1 MKGRLRY
8 GDVII
13 PYDVIQTKREK
24 TMQIFIEKDRVE
36 VRAPESKDISEIRE
50 LLKNRTSWI
59 FNSQLKLKERK
70 ADVISSK
77 DSLLYLG
84 KNIPY
89 KINTLQKTERLILK
103 NKIFQIFTKS
113 KSISEKK
120 IKKMYFDWLL
130 QKYTPYVEKK
140 IDHFAKVLNV
150 NPKGFQIRDLKSKWG
165 SLTVSGHVHLNLHLL
180 KTSKKMIDYVILH
193 ELAHLEINGHRHEF
207 WRFLEK
213 FMPDYEKRKKWLD
226 ENDIEIFRG

>member
-36 VRAPESKDISEIRE
+36 VRAPKSKDISEIRE
-50 LLKNRTSWI
+50 LLENRTSWI

-89 KINTLQKTERLILK
+89 KINTLQKTEKLILK

-193 ELAHLEINGHRHEF
+193 ELAHLKINGHRHEF